1 MIGELIPTGF
11 TYDQGR
17 VEINDSFSGTANLNN
32 LLLDADF
39 SGGTGGGV
47 IYSAGTDL
55 YNIFLT
61 SAGANDITR
70 VQPGSNTTTGGTGNF
85 PIVNVVP
92 SPSFNS
98 VTASGASSFTT
109 LSATTMISGSTD
121 LYNIFLTSAGAN
133 DITRVQPG
141 LNTYTGGTGNN
152 PTVNISGGTLNN
164 LNITGGTLS
173 SGGTNLYSIFLTTA
187 DGNDITRVQPGSNI
201 TTGGTGN
208 LPTINLTNNIHINNI
223 NFSGTGLGNTFSATT
238 VSGGT
243 IYSGS
248 TNLYD
253 IFCTD
258 CGGGSGF
265 SGFTSSTG
273 AFSIVENNGSGNIA
287 SESYGVAGGKQVN
300 STLYGQWARSSGGD
314 FGQYGFLSWYGSTT
328 LSPLNVS
335 QLYLDGGSL
344 SKLFVIPLNTS
355 YYVDF
360 KITAK
365 VDGGLLDGDSATWT
379 TDGMVKNI
387 GGVVSVP
394 VDTGGNQFAMNAKV
408 LDGSFLPPGPTVVIS
423 AETATSALTV
433 TVIGPDDNALWFVR
447 ADFTRVG

>member
-55 YNIFLT
+55 YDIFLT
-61 SAGANDITR
+61 AAGANDITR
-70 VQPGSNTTTGGTGNF
+70 VQPGSNITTGGTGNF
-85 PIVNVVP
+85 PIINVVA

-152 PTVNISGGTLNN
+152 PTVNISAATLTYLSATTISGGTL
-164 LNITGGTLS
+164 
-173 SGGTNLYSIFLTTA
+173 
-187 DGNDITRVQPGSNI
+187 
-201 TTGGTGN
+201 
-208 LPTINLTNNIHINNI
+208 
-223 NFSGTGLGNTFSATT
+223 
-238 VSGGT
+238 
-243 IYSGS
+243 YSGS
-248 TNLYD
+248 TDLYD
-253 IFCTD
+253 IFCSD
-258 CGGGSGF
+258 CGGTGF

-273 AFSIVENNGSGNIA
+273 TFSIIENNGSGNLA
-287 SESYGVAGGKQVN
+287 SDSYGVAGGN
-300 STLYGQWARSSGGD
+300 GAISDNYGERSWSNDGA
-314 FGQYGFLSWYGSTT
+314 FGQCGFLNWYGSTT
-328 LSPLNVS
+328 LAPGNVE
-335 QLYLDGGSL
+335 QIYLDGGSL
-344 SKLFVIPLNTS
+344 SKQFVVPLDSS
-355 YYVDF
+355 YWVDF
-360 KITAK
+360 TITSR
-365 VDGGLLDGDSATWT
+365 VIGGLLDGDSATWK

-387 GGVVSVP
+387 GGVVTVP
-394 VDTGGNQFAMNAKV
+394 VDTGGNQFAMTAKV
-408 LDGSFLPPGPTVVIS
+408 LDASFLPPGPTVVIS

-433 TVIGPDDNALWFVR
+433 TVIGPDDNADWYVQ
-447 ADFTRVG
+447 AYYTKVK

>member
-61 SAGANDITR
+61 A
-70 VQPGSNTTTGGTGNF
+70 
-85 PIVNVVP
+85 
-92 SPSFNS
+92 
-98 VTASGASSFTT
+98 
-109 LSATTMISGSTD
+109 
-121 LYNIFLTSAGAN
+121 AGAN

-152 PTVNISGGTLNN
+152 PTVNISAATLTY
-164 LNITGGTLS
+164 L
-173 SGGTNLYSIFLTTA
+173 
-187 DGNDITRVQPGSNI
+187 
-201 TTGGTGN
+201 
-208 LPTINLTNNIHINNI
+208 
-223 NFSGTGLGNTFSATT
+223 SATT
-238 VSGGT
+238 ISGGT

-248 TNLYD
+248 TDLYD
-253 IFCTD
+253 IFCSD
-258 CGGGSGF
+258 CGF
-265 SGFTSSTG
+265 SGFSNSTG
-273 AFSIVENNGSGNIA
+273 AFSIIENNGSGNIA
-287 SESYGVAGGKQVN
+287 SDSYGFAGGKQVN
-300 STLYGQWARSSGGD
+300 STLYGEWARSSGGD

-328 LSPLNVS
+328 LSPLNVK

-344 SKLFVIPLNTS
+344 SKLFVVPLDSS
-355 YYVDF
+355 YWVDF
-360 KITAK
+360 TITSR
-365 VDGGLLDGDSATWT
+365 VVGGLLDGDVATWK

-387 GGVVSVP
+387 GGVVTVP
-394 VDTGGNQFAMNAKV
+394 VDTGGNQFAMTAKV
-408 LDGSFLPPGPTVVIS
+408 LDASFLPPGPTVVIS

-433 TVIGPDDNALWFVR
+433 TVIGPDDNAYWMVV
-447 ADFTRVG
+447 ANFTKVNG